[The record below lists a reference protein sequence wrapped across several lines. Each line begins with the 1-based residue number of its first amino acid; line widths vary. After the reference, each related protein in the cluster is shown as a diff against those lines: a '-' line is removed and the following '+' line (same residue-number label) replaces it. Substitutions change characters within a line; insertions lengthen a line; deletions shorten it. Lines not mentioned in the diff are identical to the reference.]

1 MQRALAMGADR
12 GVRIDLATQDP
23 LSAAR
28 ALATRGGRRESP
40 DLVLCGVQSADLA
53 NGAVGAALAGL
64 LGLPFVGVAVAVE
77 REGDGLLVSRE
88 LEGGLL
94 ERVAVQLPA
103 VVSVQTGINSP
114 RYVNF
119 RQLKQAEAT
128 PIDLRDGRRR
138 TGRDRLA
145 DGRAA
150 AGRGRRD
157 AARPRGRRGRPHRRA
172 GRRSGAS

>member
-1 MQRALAMGADR
+1 M
-12 GVRIDLATQDP
+12 
-23 LSAAR
+23 
-28 ALATRGGRRESP
+28 
-40 DLVLCGVQSADLA
+40 LCGVQSADLA

-94 ERVAVQLPA
+94 EQVAVQLPA

-128 PIDLRDGRRR
+128 SIDLREAADAPGA
-138 TGRDRLA
+138 TGWRMVEPPQGEGAEMLP
-145 DGRAA
+145 GRAA
-150 AGRGRRD
+150 D
-157 AARPRGRRGRPHRRA
+157 VAARIVELVSE
-172 GRRSGAS
+172 RRS